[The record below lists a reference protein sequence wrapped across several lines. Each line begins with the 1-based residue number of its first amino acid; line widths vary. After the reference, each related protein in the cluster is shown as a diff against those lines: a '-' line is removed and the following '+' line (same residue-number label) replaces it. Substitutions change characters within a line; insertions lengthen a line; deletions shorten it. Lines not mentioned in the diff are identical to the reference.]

1 MTNNK
6 SFIFLV
12 AASLA
17 LGFAW
22 LFAGWAGAG
31 LGQAKTAVQRVGQA
45 EKDLATLNEQVL
57 RWEKAGAQSLGSVE
71 PVALDAKF
79 LPSELPKSALLLA
92 GLYADHGYFNLR
104 RFVFSWGETGGDVA
118 GSVARM
124 TVEGEKVFLGQR
136 APVTAAASVNINKGG
151 RP

>member
-1 MTNNK
+1 MTTNK
-6 SFIFLV
+6 PFIFL
-12 AASLA
+12 ALASLV
-17 LGFAW
+17 LGIAW
-22 LFAGWAGAG
+22 LAAGWAGAG
-31 LGQAKTAVQRVGQA
+31 LEQAKSAVRKVEQA

-79 LPSELPKSALLLA
+79 LPSELPRSALLLA
-92 GLYADHGYFNLR
+92 GLYANHGYFNLR
-104 RFVFSWGETGGDVA
+104 HFAFSWGETGGDGA

-136 APVTAAASVNINKGG
+136 APMATATSADINKGG